1 MPAPT
6 DKAYTADHV
15 VGADNSVAFTCS
27 GDASEWPWLELPP
40 QHPLVLMTQSFWIS
54 VGGAMARGTLDP
66 SKWSALTWVDWAIG
80 DPAAGHGTHGIME
93 DTDID
98 GAPGFAITLRDAQ
111 ERLVYRMRGK
121 GVVFRNRNFE
131 GWRAA
136 SKDALAPE
144 RPKHDFEYAPGEAV
158 GVAAGEFA
166 LISPLEPD
174 GEAVTALVT
183 AANGMP
189 PASRQLSG
197 SGDHVNA
204 THIGECARQFTALL
218 TGDPQVAFSAGEIRF
233 DRYIEMEVPFR
244 IECAER
250 SSDGLR
256 LLFSQA
262 DRQCSEARLR
272 FA

>member
-6 DKAYTADHV
+6 DKAYTANHV

-27 GDASEWPWLELPP
+27 SDASEWPWLELPP

-54 VGGAMARGTLDP
+54 VGGSMARGTLDP
-66 SKWSALTWVDWAIG
+66 SKWSALTWVDWATC
-80 DPAAGHGTHGIME
+80 DPAARHGAHGVME
-93 DTDID
+93 DTAID
-98 GAPGFAITLRDAQ
+98 GALGFAITLRDAQ
-111 ERLVYRMRGK
+111 DRLVYRMRGK
-121 GVVFRNRNFE
+121 GVVFRSRNFE
-131 GWRAA
+131 GWRAE
-136 SKDALAPE
+136 SKDALAPA
-144 RPKHDFEYAPGEAV
+144 RPKQGFEYAPAEAV
-158 GVAAGEFA
+158 GVAQGEFA
-166 LISPLEPD
+166 LISPLEPG

-204 THIGECARQFTALL
+204 THIGECARQFAALL
-218 TGDPQVAFSAGEIRF
+218 TGDPRVAFSAGEIRF
-233 DRYIEMEVPFR
+233 DRYIEMEVLFR
-244 IECAER
+244 IACAER
-250 SSDGLR
+250 SGDGLR

-262 DRQCSEARLR
+262 DRLCSEVQLS